1 MISNIINMADKT
13 TDREDELL
21 QSLFAA
27 EPVED
32 DGFSDRVVR
41 KLRVRIWVQ
50 RLTLPVAALIGF
62 AVAINPLMDLLAL
75 MPSLASMVPARF
87 AFDIGSALPAT
98 PSLVVGG
105 LLLIGGLGALQL
117 LDD

>member
-1 MISNIINMADKT
+1 MADKT

-21 QSLFAA
+21 ASMFAA
-27 EPVED
+27 KPVED
-32 DGFSDRVVR
+32 AGFSERVLQ
-41 KLRVRIWVQ
+41 KLRIRLWVQ
-50 RLTLPVAALIGF
+50 RLTLPVAATIGF

-75 MPSLASMVPARF
+75 MPSLASPVPARF
-87 AFDIGSALPAT
+87 APDIGSMLPAT
-98 PSLVVGG
+98 QSIVVGG